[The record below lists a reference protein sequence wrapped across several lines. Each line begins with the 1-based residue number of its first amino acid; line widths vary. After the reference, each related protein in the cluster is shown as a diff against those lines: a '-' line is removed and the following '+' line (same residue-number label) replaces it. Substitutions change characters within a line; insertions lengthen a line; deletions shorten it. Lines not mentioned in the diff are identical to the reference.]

1 MNVAT
6 IFKVL
11 TTVTFSAA
19 LLIIGGCNNMETKK
33 EETGKTTA
41 IENILSRKSVRA
53 YTPRPVEKGKVD
65 LLVKAAMAAPT
76 AVNKQPW
83 AFVIVDDRKV
93 LDKLATE
100 LPYAKMAAQAPLAIV
115 VCGDL
120 SKALN
125 GETDRYWM
133 LDCSA
138 ASENL
143 LLAAESMGL
152 GAVWTAVYPESDRI
166 TKVRAVLSLP
176 DYIIPFNLIP
186 VGYPQHKEEAKDKFN
201 VENIH
206 YNKW

>member
-83 AFVIVDDRKV
+83 AFVVVDDRKV

-120 SKALN
+120 SKALRNRPILDAGLLRRIRKFVTGGRVN
-125 GETDRYWM
+125 GVGGRMDS
-133 LDCSA
+133 C
-138 ASENL
+138 
-143 LLAAESMGL
+143 
-152 GAVWTAVYPESDRI
+152 
-166 TKVRAVLSLP
+166 LS
-176 DYIIPFNLIP
+176 
-186 VGYPQHKEEAKDKFN
+186 GK
-201 VENIH
+201 
-206 YNKW
+206 

>member
-1 MNVAT
+1 MNIPT

-11 TTVTFSAA
+11 TTVTFSTA
-19 LLIIGGCNNMETKK
+19 LLIMGGCNNMETK
-33 EETGKTTA
+33 TGEAGKNMA
-41 IENILSRKSVRA
+41 IENILARKSVRA
-53 YTPRPVEKGKVD
+53 FTPKPVENEKVD
-65 LLVKAAMAAPT
+65 LLLKAAMAAPT

-83 AFVIVDDRKV
+83 AFVVVDDRNV
-93 LDKLATE
+93 LDQLAAE
-100 LPYAKMAAQAPLAIV
+100 LPYAKMTAQAPLAIV

-152 GAVWTAVYPESDRI
+152 GAVWTAVYPESDRMA
-166 TKVRAVLSLP
+166 KVRTVLSLP
-176 DYIIPFNLIP
+176 DYIVPLNLIP
-186 VGYPQHKEEAKDKFN
+186 VGYPQHQEEAKDKFN
-201 VENIH
+201 TENIH

>member
-1 MNVAT
+1 MNVNT
-6 IFKVL
+6 IFKLLPAVVL
-11 TTVTFSAA
+11 SVITMEN
-19 LLIIGGCNNMETKK
+19 CQNMDKNENTK
-33 EETGKTTA
+33 EEKNA
-41 IENILSRKSVRA
+41 IEIIMARKSVRS
-53 YTPRPVEKGKVD
+53 YTSRPVEKEKVD
-65 LLVKAAMAAPT
+65 IMLKAAMAAPS

-83 AFVIVDDRKV
+83 AFIVIDDRDV
-93 LDKLATE
+93 LNKLAE
-100 LPYAKMAAQAPLAIV
+100 VLPYAKMTAEAPMAIV

-152 GAVWTAVYPESDRI
+152 GAVWTAVYPENDRI
-166 TKVRAVLSLP
+166 AKVRSVLSLP
-176 DYIIPFNLIP
+176 DHIIPFNLIP
-186 VGYPQHKEEAKDKFN
+186 VGYPQHREESKDKFKT
-201 VENIH
+201 ENIH

>member
-1 MNVAT
+1 MNAAT
-6 IFKVL
+6 IFKTL
-11 TTVTFSAA
+11 TTVTLSIT
-19 LLIIGGCNNMETKK
+19 LLITGGCNNMEAKK
-33 EETGKTTA
+33 EETGKNTA
-41 IENILSRKSVRA
+41 IENIFARKSVRT
-53 YTPRPVEKGKVD
+53 YTPQPIEKEKVD

-83 AFVIVDDRKV
+83 AFVVVDDRKV
-93 LDKLATE
+93 LDKLAAE
-100 LPYAKMAAQAPLAIV
+100 LPYAKMTAQAPLAIV

-152 GAVWTAVYPESDRI
+152 GAVWTAVYPENDRKG
-166 TKVRAVLSLP
+166 KVSLVFTRPYHSFQFDSGRLSATS
-176 DYIIPFNLIP
+176 
-186 VGYPQHKEEAKDKFN
+186 GRS
-201 VENIH
+201 
-206 YNKW
+206 

>member
-1 MNVAT
+1 MNVNT
-6 IFKVL
+6 IFKLLPAVVL
-11 TTVTFSAA
+11 SVITMEN
-19 LLIIGGCNNMETKK
+19 CQNMDKNENTK
-33 EETGKTTA
+33 EEKNA
-41 IENILSRKSVRA
+41 IEIIMARKSVRS
-53 YTPRPVEKGKVD
+53 YTSRPVEKEKVD
-65 LLVKAAMAAPT
+65 IMLKAAMAAPS

-83 AFVIVDDRKV
+83 AFIVIDDRDV
-93 LDKLATE
+93 LNKLAE
-100 LPYAKMAAQAPLAIV
+100 VLPYAKMTAEAPMAIV

-152 GAVWTAVYPESDRI
+152 GAVWTAVYPENDRI
-166 TKVRAVLSLP
+166 AKVRSVLSLP
-176 DYIIPFNLIP
+176 DHIIPFNLIP
-186 VGYPQHKEEAKDKFN
+186 VGYPQHREEAKDKFKT
-201 VENIH
+201 ENIH

>member
-1 MNVAT
+1 MTAAT
-6 IFKVL
+6 IFKTL
-11 TTVTFSAA
+11 TTVTLSIT
-19 LLIIGGCNNMETKK
+19 LLITGGCNNMEAKK
-33 EETGKTTA
+33 EETGKNTA
-41 IENILSRKSVRA
+41 I
-53 YTPRPVEKGKVD
+53 
-65 LLVKAAMAAPT
+65 

-83 AFVIVDDRKV
+83 AFVVVDDRKV
-93 LDKLATE
+93 LDKLTAE
-100 LPYAKMAAQAPLAIV
+100 LPYAKMTAQAPLAIV

-152 GAVWTAVYPESDRI
+152 GAVWTAVYPENDRI
-166 TKVRAVLSLP
+166 AKVRSVLSLP
-176 DYIIPFNLIP
+176 DHIIPFNLIP
-186 VGYPQHKEEAKDKFN
+186 VGYPQHREEAKDKFKT
-201 VENIH
+201 ENIH

>member
-1 MNVAT
+1 MNAAT
-6 IFKVL
+6 IFKTL
-11 TTVTFSAA
+11 TTVTLSIT
-19 LLIIGGCNNMETKK
+19 LLITGGCNNMEAKK
-33 EETGKTTA
+33 EETGKNTA
-41 IENILSRKSVRA
+41 IENIFARKSVRT
-53 YTPRPVEKGKVD
+53 YTPQPIEKEKVD

-83 AFVIVDDRKV
+83 AFVVVDDRKV
-93 LDKLATE
+93 LDKLAAE
-100 LPYAKMAAQAPLAIV
+100 LPYAKMTAQAPLAIV

-152 GAVWTAVYPESDRI
+152 GAVWTAVYPENDRI
-166 TKVRAVLSLP
+166 AKVRSVLSLP
-176 DYIIPFNLIP
+176 D
-186 VGYPQHKEEAKDKFN
+186 HKIGRAH
-201 VENIH
+201 V
-206 YNKW
+206 

>member
-1 MNVAT
+1 MNIPT

-11 TTVTFSAA
+11 TTVTFSTA
-19 LLIIGGCNNMETKK
+19 LLIMGGCNNMETK
-33 EETGKTTA
+33 TGEAGKNMA
-41 IENILSRKSVRA
+41 IENILARKSVRA
-53 YTPRPVEKGKVD
+53 FTPKPVEKEKVD
-65 LLVKAAMAAPT
+65 LLLKAAMAAPT

-83 AFVIVDDRKV
+83 AFVVVDDRNV
-93 LDKLATE
+93 LDQLAAE
-100 LPYAKMAAQAPLAIV
+100 LPYAKMTAQAPLAIV

-152 GAVWTAVYPESDRI
+152 GAVWTAVYPESDRMA
-166 TKVRAVLSLP
+166 KVRAVLSLP
-176 DYIIPFNLIP
+176 DYIVPLNLIP
-186 VGYPQHKEEAKDKFN
+186 LGYPQHQEEAKDKFN
-201 VENIH
+201 TENIH

>member
-1 MNVAT
+1 MNVTT

-11 TTVTFSAA
+11 TTVTFSTA
-19 LLIIGGCNNMETKK
+19 LLIMGGCNNMESKKK
-33 EETGKTTA
+33 EMEKTTA
-41 IENILSRKSVRA
+41 IENIFARKSVRA
-53 YTPRPVEKGKVD
+53 YTPKPIEKEKID

-83 AFVIVDDRKV
+83 AFIVIDDREV
-93 LDKLATE
+93 LDKLAIE

-125 GETDRYWM
+125 GETDQYWM

-152 GAVWTAVYPESDRI
+152 GAVWTAVYPENDRI
-166 TKVRAVLSLP
+166 AKVRSVLSLP

-186 VGYPQHKEEAKDKFN
+186 VGYPQHQEEAKDKFKA
-201 VENIH
+201 ENIH

>member
-1 MNVAT
+1 MNAAT
-6 IFKVL
+6 IFKTL
-11 TTVTFSAA
+11 TTVTLSIT
-19 LLIIGGCNNMETKK
+19 LLITGGCNNMEAKK
-33 EETGKTTA
+33 EETGKNTA
-41 IENILSRKSVRA
+41 IENIFARKSVRT
-53 YTPRPVEKGKVD
+53 YTPQPIEKEKVD
-65 LLVKAAMAAPT
+65 LLVKMT
-76 AVNKQPW
+76 
-83 AFVIVDDRKV
+83 
-93 LDKLATE
+93 
-100 LPYAKMAAQAPLAIV
+100 AQAPLAIV

-166 TKVRAVLSLP
+166 AKVRSVLSLP
-176 DYIIPFNLIP
+176 DHIIPFNLIP
-186 VGYPQHKEEAKDKFN
+186 VGYPQHREEAKDKFKT
-201 VENIH
+201 ENIH

>member
-1 MNVAT
+1 MNIPT
-6 IFKVL
+6 ILKVL
-11 TTVTFSAA
+11 TTVTFSTA
-19 LLIIGGCNNMETKK
+19 LLIMGGCNNMETK
-33 EETGKTTA
+33 TGEAGKNMA
-41 IENILSRKSVRA
+41 IENILARKSVRA
-53 YTPRPVEKGKVD
+53 FTPKPVEKEKVD
-65 LLVKAAMAAPT
+65 LLLKAAMAAPT

-83 AFVIVDDRKV
+83 AFVVVDDRNV
-93 LDKLATE
+93 LDQLAAE
-100 LPYAKMAAQAPLAIV
+100 LPYAKMTAQAPLAIV

-152 GAVWTAVYPESDRI
+152 GAVWTAVYPESDRMA
-166 TKVRAVLSLP
+166 KVRTVLSLP
-176 DYIIPFNLIP
+176 DYIVPLNLIP
-186 VGYPQHKEEAKDKFN
+186 LGYPQHQEEAKNKFN
-201 VENIH
+201 TENIH

>member
-83 AFVIVDDRKV
+83 AFVVVDDRKV

-166 TKVRAVLSLP
+166 AKVRACLLYTSP
-176 DYIIPFNLIP
+176 SPRDS
-186 VGYPQHKEEAKDKFN
+186 
-201 VENIH
+201 
-206 YNKW
+206 

>member
-1 MNVAT
+1 MNIPT

-11 TTVTFSAA
+11 TTVTFSTA
-19 LLIIGGCNNMETKK
+19 LLIMGGCNNMETK
-33 EETGKTTA
+33 TGEAGKNMA
-41 IENILSRKSVRA
+41 IENILARKSVRA
-53 YTPRPVEKGKVD
+53 FTPKPVEKEKVD
-65 LLVKAAMAAPT
+65 LLLKAAMAAPT

-83 AFVIVDDRKV
+83 AFVVVDDRNV
-93 LDKLATE
+93 LDQLAAE
-100 LPYAKMAAQAPLAIV
+100 LPYAKMTAQAPLAIV

-152 GAVWTAVYPESDRI
+152 GAVWTAVYPESDRMA
-166 TKVRAVLSLP
+166 KVRTVLSLP
-176 DYIIPFNLIP
+176 DYIVPLNLIP
-186 VGYPQHKEEAKDKFN
+186 LGYPQHQEEAKDKFN
-201 VENIH
+201 TENIH

>member
-1 MNVAT
+1 MNIPT

-11 TTVTFSAA
+11 TTVTFSTA
-19 LLIIGGCNNMETKK
+19 LLIMGGCNNMETK
-33 EETGKTTA
+33 TGEAGKNMA
-41 IENILSRKSVRA
+41 IENILARKSVRA
-53 YTPRPVEKGKVD
+53 FTPKPVEKEKVD
-65 LLVKAAMAAPT
+65 LLLKAAMAAPT

-83 AFVIVDDRKV
+83 AFVVVDDRNV
-93 LDKLATE
+93 LDQLAAE
-100 LPYAKMAAQAPLAIV
+100 LPYAKMTAQAPLAIV

-143 LLAAESMGL
+143 LLAAESMRL
-152 GAVWTAVYPESDRI
+152 GAVWTAVYPESDRMA
-166 TKVRAVLSLP
+166 KVRAVLSLP
-176 DYIIPFNLIP
+176 DYIVPLNLIP
-186 VGYPQHKEEAKDKFN
+186 LGYPQHQEEAKDKFN
-201 VENIH
+201 TENIH

>member
-1 MNVAT
+1 MNIPT

-11 TTVTFSAA
+11 TTVTFSTA
-19 LLIIGGCNNMETKK
+19 LLIMGGCNNMETK
-33 EETGKTTA
+33 TGEAGQNKA
-41 IENILSRKSVRA
+41 IENILARKSVRA
-53 YTPRPVEKGKVD
+53 FTPKPVEKEKVD
-65 LLVKAAMAAPT
+65 LLLKAGMAAPT

-83 AFVIVDDRKV
+83 AFVVIDDRNV
-93 LDKLATE
+93 LDQLAAE
-100 LPYAKMAAQAPLAIV
+100 LPYAKMTAQAPLAIV

-152 GAVWTAVYPESDRI
+152 GAVWTAVYPESDRMA
-166 TKVRAVLSLP
+166 KVRTVLSLP
-176 DYIIPFNLIP
+176 DYIVPLNLIP
-186 VGYPQHKEEAKDKFN
+186 VGYPQHQEEAKDKFN
-201 VENIH
+201 TEKIH

>member
-1 MNVAT
+1 MNIPT

-11 TTVTFSAA
+11 TTVTFSTA
-19 LLIIGGCNNMETKK
+19 LLIMGGCNNMETK
-33 EETGKTTA
+33 TGEAGKNMA
-41 IENILSRKSVRA
+41 IENILARKSVRA
-53 YTPRPVEKGKVD
+53 FKPKPVEKEKVD
-65 LLVKAAMAAPT
+65 LLLKAAMAAPT

-83 AFVIVDDRKV
+83 AFVVVDDRNV
-93 LDKLATE
+93 LDQLAAE
-100 LPYAKMAAQAPLAIV
+100 LPYAKMTAQAPLAIV

-152 GAVWTAVYPESDRI
+152 GAVWTAVYPESDRMA
-166 TKVRAVLSLP
+166 KVRTVLSLP
-176 DYIIPFNLIP
+176 DYIVPLNLIP
-186 VGYPQHKEEAKDKFN
+186 LGYPQHQEEAKDKFN
-201 VENIH
+201 TENIH

>member
-1 MNVAT
+1 MNIPT

-11 TTVTFSAA
+11 TTVTFSTA
-19 LLIIGGCNNMETKK
+19 LLIMGGCNNMETK
-33 EETGKTTA
+33 TGEAGKNMA
-41 IENILSRKSVRA
+41 IENILARKSVRA
-53 YTPRPVEKGKVD
+53 FTPKSVEKEKVD
-65 LLVKAAMAAPT
+65 LLLKAAMAAPT

-83 AFVIVDDRKV
+83 AFVVVDDRNV
-93 LDKLATE
+93 LDQLAAE
-100 LPYAKMAAQAPLAIV
+100 LPYAKMTAQAPLAIV

-143 LLAAESMGL
+143 LLAAESMRL
-152 GAVWTAVYPESDRI
+152 GAVWTAVYPESDRMA
-166 TKVRAVLSLP
+166 KVRAVLSLP
-176 DYIIPFNLIP
+176 DYIVPLNLIP
-186 VGYPQHKEEAKDKFN
+186 LGYPQHQEEAKDKFN
-201 VENIH
+201 TENIH

>member
-1 MNVAT
+1 MNIPT

-11 TTVTFSAA
+11 TTVTFSTA
-19 LLIIGGCNNMETKK
+19 LLIMGGCNNMETK
-33 EETGKTTA
+33 TGEAGKNIA
-41 IENILSRKSVRA
+41 IENILARKSVRA
-53 YTPRPVEKGKVD
+53 FTPKPVEKEKVD
-65 LLVKAAMAAPT
+65 LLLKAAMAAPT

-83 AFVIVDDRKV
+83 AFVVVDDRNV
-93 LDKLATE
+93 LDQLAAE
-100 LPYAKMAAQAPLAIV
+100 LPYAKMTAQAPLAIV

-152 GAVWTAVYPESDRI
+152 GAVWTAVYPESDRMA
-166 TKVRAVLSLP
+166 KVRAVLSLP
-176 DYIIPFNLIP
+176 DYIVPLNLIP
-186 VGYPQHKEEAKDKFN
+186 LGYPQHQEEAKDKFN
-201 VENIH
+201 TENIH